1 MEFNRARSR
10 SPRGMQSLTF
20 HLTITVW
27 VSQGM
32 LLPEALLDA
41 IWNMVARLWHLAPQ
55 LNRQQW
61 ELERESVEVGPDG
74 HLERDIHID
83 FE

>member
-1 MEFNRARSR
+1 
-10 SPRGMQSLTF
+10 MQSLTF
-20 HLTITVW
+20 HLTNTVW
-27 VSQGM
+27 VRQGM

-41 IWNMVARLWHLAPQ
+41 IWNTVARLWHLAPQ
-55 LNRQQW
+55 LIRQQRA
-61 ELERESVEVGPDG
+61 LEHESVEVGPDG